1 MYSQKCLNYLK
12 IQTVQVWRAMATTNR
27 WDMFK
32 LQSIKARRVP
42 KDSAGL
48 FFFFLTKLALDN
60 VPIQTGEGNKQQN
73 MGDICTAGCLG
84 FNAAGAI

>member
-1 MYSQKCLNYLK
+1 
-12 IQTVQVWRAMATTNR
+12 
-27 WDMFK
+27 MFK

-48 FFFFLTKLALDN
+48 FFFLTKLALDN